1 MKEQAR
7 ILIVDD
13 EPDLRLGLVETLQE
27 EGYEVDAAGDGWAA
41 LEKVRSALF
50 DLALVDL
57 RMPGPDGM
65 IVLDAIRRTSPET
78 LVVVITGH
86 ATVESAVE
94 AMKLGACDYLAK
106 PFKLDQVRHVV
117 RRAVEQKRLVDQNR
131 RLRQEVEGYHRFE
144 QLVGGSPRMQEVFRA
159 VERAA
164 PTSSTVL
171 IYGETG
177 TGKELVARALHRRSK
192 RAEGPFIVVS
202 CGAISEPL
210 LESELFGHVRGAFT
224 GAHADREGLFEAA
237 QGGTLFLDEIGDI
250 PPAMQMKLLRVLQER
265 EIQRVGETRIRKVDI
280 RLIAATHK
288 DLKEESRAGRFR
300 EDLYYR
306 LNVLALV
313 VPPLRERKEDIP
325 PLVRHFLQKY
335 GQEMGKP
342 VADAAPEALDLL
354 MRYDWPGNV
363 RELQNAIER
372 AVILLDGQVLRPEHL
387 PLEKAEG
394 RRPSLDTPL
403 RDDSGQTAEGRTDG
417 ERALTLEEMERQ
429 YILQVLRETGFHQSR
444 AAEVLG
450 IGRRTLYRK
459 IREYGID
466 VPDVPGEGN

>member
-1 MKEQAR
+1 M
-7 ILIVDD
+7 
-13 EPDLRLGLVETLQE
+13 
-27 EGYEVDAAGDGWAA
+27 
-41 LEKVRSALF
+41 
-50 DLALVDL
+50 
-57 RMPGPDGM
+57 
-65 IVLDAIRRTSPET
+65 
-78 LVVVITGH
+78 
-86 ATVESAVE
+86 
-94 AMKLGACDYLAK
+94 
-106 PFKLDQVRHVV
+106 
-117 RRAVEQKRLVDQNR
+117 
-131 RLRQEVEGYHRFE
+131 
-144 QLVGGSPRMQEVFRA
+144 
-159 VERAA
+159 
-164 PTSSTVL
+164 
-171 IYGETG
+171 
-177 TGKELVARALHRRSK
+177 
-192 RAEGPFIVVS
+192 
-202 CGAISEPL
+202 
-210 LESELFGHVRGAFT
+210 
-224 GAHADREGLFEAA
+224 
-237 QGGTLFLDEIGDI
+237 
-250 PPAMQMKLLRVLQER
+250 
-265 EIQRVGETRIRKVDI
+265 GETRIRKVDI

-387 PLEKAEG
+387 PMEKAEG